1 MQTLPSQ
8 IIKLVVPFAPKFD
21 KRTWEKGKELMFG
34 AILSSGKRTVT
45 AALRVMGHADDKNY
59 AKYHHVL
66 NRAKWSAYELS
77 HTLLKLMLGQ
87 LDKGDGPLVFG
98 IDETIERRWGKQIK
112 SRGIYR
118 DPVRSSRSHF
128 VKTSGLRWIC
138 LMWLTRISWAER
150 IWALPF
156 LTVLAPSE
164 RYYDEKPRAA
174 KSILDWARQMVY
186 QLRRWVPDR
195 ALVLVA
201 DSTYAALDFLYACQ
215 TLKNPVTVITRLRL
229 DAALYTP
236 IPTKKKGKA
245 GRNRKKGVR
254 LPTPQQFIDDPR
266 TRWSTVTV
274 NWYGGKE
281 RVIEIASGFCLWYSS
296 GKPAVNIRWVLIR
309 DPLGEFNSTSLLS
322 TSCSF
327 SPVQIVEW
335 FVQRWPI
342 EVTLQE
348 ARAHLGVES
357 QRQWS
362 DLAIARTTPIL
373 FGLFSWV
380 TLAADALAADGVAS
394 IRQAAWYSK
403 SLPTFSDALAWV
415 RHELWT
421 AHPAS
426 AFSIDDCSASAFSI
440 DDSLDTH
447 SLIERLLDTVCY
459 AT

>member
-1 MQTLPSQ
+1 MQTLPSG
-8 IIKLVVPFAPKFD
+8 IIKLLAPFAPKFN

-34 AILSSGKRTVT
+34 TILSTGKRTVT
-45 AALRVMGHADDKNY
+45 AALRVMGHADDKNF

-66 NRAKWSAYELS
+66 NRAKWSAHELS
-77 HTLLKLMLGQ
+77 HTLLNLMLGR
-87 LDKGDGPLVFG
+87 LDKGTGPLVFG

-118 DPVRSSRSHF
+118 DPVRSSRSHL
-128 VKTSGLRWIC
+128 VKASGLRWIC
-138 LMWLTRISWAER
+138 LMWLTQISWAER

-164 RYYDEKPRAA
+164 RYYEKKKRAA

-186 QLRRWVPDR
+186 QLRRWLPNR
-195 ALVLVA
+195 PLVLAA
-201 DSTYAALDFLYACQ
+201 DSTYAALDFLHACQ
-215 TLKNPVTVITRLRL
+215 TMKNPVAVITRLRL

-236 IPTKKKGKA
+236 IPTKKDGQR
-245 GRNRKKGVR
+245 GRDRKKGVR
-254 LPTPQQFIDDPR
+254 LPNPQQFIDDPR

-274 NWYGGKE
+274 NWYGGEK
-281 RVIEIASGFCLWYSS
+281 RTIDIASGFSLWYSS
-296 GKPAVNIRWVLIR
+296 GKPTVEIRWVLIR
-309 DPLGEFNSTSLLS
+309 DPLGKFESISLLA
-322 TSCSF
+322 TDRTLA
-327 SPVQIVEW
+327 PVQIAEW

-342 EVTLQE
+342 ETTLQE
-348 ARAHLGVES
+348 ARAHLGMES

-373 FGLFSWV
+373 LGLYSWV
-380 TLAADALAADGVAS
+380 TLAADSLVTDGAASV
-394 IRQAAWYSK
+394 RQAAWYSK

-421 AHPAS
+421 AQFDCDTPVS
-426 AFSIDDCSASAFSI
+426 TDDQ
-440 DDSLDTH
+440 LGTH

-459 AT
+459 AS